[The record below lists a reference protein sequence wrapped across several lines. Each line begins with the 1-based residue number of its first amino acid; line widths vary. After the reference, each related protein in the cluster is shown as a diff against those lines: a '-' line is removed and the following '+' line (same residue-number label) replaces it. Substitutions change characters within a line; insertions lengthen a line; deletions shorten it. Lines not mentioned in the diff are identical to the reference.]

1 MITSILQ
8 MTSFG
13 KWAIL
18 KGAHWWKIN
27 FFVKV
32 SSEKEIAIW
41 HWSNPRCLPM
51 EKIKALDSRALAHQC
66 VHYEI
71 VTKLKHSHVE
81 KVMVI
86 IKSFSQNRKRANK
99 SVYRPKGWQGEPGT
113 FYLGS
118 LPLFLCR
125 VFLITKPSSSN
136 RSHSNYNW
144 EGFLSL
150 SSFFFFL

>member
-32 SSEKEIAIW
+32 GSKKEIAIW
-41 HWSNPRCLPM
+41 NWSNPRCFPM
-51 EKIKALDSRALAHQC
+51 GKIKALDSHALAHQC
-66 VHYEI
+66 VHYKI
-71 VTKLKHSHVE
+71 VTKLEHSHLE

-86 IKSFSQNRKRANK
+86 IRGFSRNRKRANK
-99 SVYRPKGWQGEPGT
+99 ILYRPKGLQGEPGT

-125 VFLITKPSSSN
+125 VLLIMKPSSSN

-144 EGFLSL
+144 EGFLFL
-150 SSFFFFL
+150 FFFSL